1 MGVRRHREEVRA
13 AVLSA
18 VRESLPL
25 RAVAEECGISPPT
38 VYAWRKREPS
48 KRELGDR
55 RMRQEIR
62 RFRDGRVWAL
72 RACMRCWF
80 VLAVVRAGTA
90 WLD

>member
-1 MGVRRHREEVRA
+1 MGVKRHSEEVRA

-18 VRESLPL
+18 VRESLPI
-25 RAVAEECGISPPT
+25 RAVTEECGISAPT

-48 KRELGDR
+48 KRELEDWR
-55 RMRQEIR
+55 LRQEIR

-80 VLAVVRAGTA
+80 VLAAVWAGTA